1 MGTGAPR
8 PRLITFDVYTALF
21 DYEGTIVP
29 VVEACGIGDAR
40 PFVRQWRA
48 KQLEYA
54 QLTNSLPGGRLS
66 FRLVTRRALDYGLA
80 RSGQRM
86 AGRDAERC
94 MAAWDEL
101 RPWPEAEATLSQ
113 LVRRGYELAL
123 LSNGDED
130 MLRALAS
137 RLSVRIAHIFPSD
150 RAGAYKPHPAMYSL
164 PARELGIRHDEFVH
178 VAGSANDVLG
188 AKLSGLRC
196 AWSNRAG
203 DVMIDPAVR
212 PDYEMKDLG
221 GLLEA
226 LPAGAFRNA
235 SPT

>member
-1 MGTGAPR
+1 MGTGAPW

-21 DYEGTIVP
+21 DYEGTLVP
-29 VVEACGIGDAR
+29 VVAECGIANA
-40 PFVRQWRA
+40 PAFVRQWRA

-54 QLTNSLPGGRLS
+54 QLTNSLPGGRLP
-66 FRLVTRRALDYGLA
+66 FRLVTRRALDHGLA
-80 RSGQRM
+80 RAGLRM
-86 AGRDAERC
+86 ATRDIERC

-113 LVRRGYELAL
+113 LAARGYELGL

-137 RLSVRIAHIFPSD
+137 RLPVSIACIFASD
-150 RAGAYKPHPAMYSL
+150 RAGAYKPHPAMYAL
-164 PARELGIRHDEFVH
+164 PARELGLGNEDFVH
-178 VAGSANDVLG
+178 VAGSGNDVLG

-196 AWSNRAG
+196 AWSNRTG
-203 DVMIDPAVR
+203 DVIIDPAVR

-226 LPAGAFRNA
+226 LPARAFRNA